1 MERNLRKQKVGVVA
15 SNKMDKTITV
25 KVERSLLHNK
35 SGKRMNKSKK
45 YFAHDDKNECNIGDL
60 VRIMETR
67 PLSKNKCWRMIEI
80 IKKGE

>member
-25 KVERSLLHNK
+25 KVERSLLHSK
-35 SGKRMNKSKK
+35 YGKRMTRSKK

-60 VRIMETR
+60 VRIMEIR
-67 PLSKNKCWRMIEI
+67 PMSKNKCWRLIEI

>member
-1 MERNLRKQKVGVVA
+1 MERNLRKQKVGVVS

-25 KVERSLLHNK
+25 KVERSLLHSK
-35 SGKRMNKSKK
+35 YGKRMTRSKK